1 MADKRDYYEVL
12 GVSKSASEDEIKK
25 AFRKM
30 AKQYHPDLHPGDK
43 EAEEKFKEVNEAY
56 EILSNPDKKA
66 KYDQFGFA
74 GVDPNYGAGAGAG
87 GAGGFG
93 GFADMGDIFD
103 SIFGGFGFGGGSR
116 ASANPNA
123 PQRGDD
129 IRATANI
136 DFMEAC
142 KGKTVKVRVIK
153 TVVCDECH
161 GSGAAAGSST
171 KTCPDCNGKGQR
183 VISQQSLFGSVRQ
196 VVTCNRC
203 HGKGKIVDTPCQK
216 CSGKGFVKKTEEVE
230 VSIPAGIADGQIV
243 RMAGAGN
250 AGINGGPAGDLMI
263 SINVRPDPIFER
275 DGYDVWTEIP
285 VTFTQAA
292 LGDELTVPTV
302 DGRVT
307 YKMPEGTQT
316 GTVFRL
322 RGKGIQKVHS
332 TSHGDHYVRVV
343 IEVPKNLSKEQKKM
357 LKDFDKTMS
366 EKNYAKRKSFF
377 DKLKERFI

>member
-74 GVDPNYGAGAGAG
+74 GVDPNYGAGAA
-87 GAGGFG
+87 GAGGFS
-93 GFADMGDIFD
+93 GFGDMGDIFD
-103 SIFGGFGFGGGSR
+103 TIFGGFGFGGGSR

-123 PQRGDD
+123 PQRGSD
-129 IRATANI
+129 IRVNANI

-142 KGKTVKVRVIK
+142 KGKTVKIKVNK
-153 TVVCDECH
+153 TVICPDCH
-161 GSGAAAGSST
+161 GSGAAAGSSQ

-183 VISQQSLFGSVRQ
+183 VVAQQSLFGSVRQ
-196 VVTCNRC
+196 VVTCERC
-203 HGKGKIVDTPCQK
+203 RGKGKIVDTPCKK
-216 CSGKGFVKKTEEVE
+216 CGGQGAVKKAQEVE

-243 RMAGAGN
+243 RLAGGGN
-250 AGINGGPAGDLMI
+250 AGRNGGPSGDLMV
-263 SINVRPDPIFER
+263 SVNVRPDPIFER

-285 VTFTQAA
+285 ITYTQAA
-292 LGDELTVPTV
+292 LGDEITIPTV
-302 DGRVT
+302 DGKVT
-307 YKMPEGTQT
+307 YTVPEGTQT

-332 TSHGDHYVRVV
+332 SSHGDHYVRVN
-343 IEVPKNLSKEQKKM
+343 IEV
-357 LKDFDKTMS
+357 
-366 EKNYAKRKSFF
+366 
-377 DKLKERFI
+377 

>member
-1 MADKRDYYEVL
+1 MNVRNC
-12 GVSKSASEDEIKK
+12 
-25 AFRKM
+25 RKCGTIFNYVM
-30 AKQYHPDLHPGDK
+30 GPIVCPACR
-43 EAEEKFKEVNEAY
+43 EALEEKFKEVNEAY

-74 GVDPNYGAGAGAG
+74 GVDPNYGAGAA

-116 ASANPNA
+116 ASSNPNA
-123 PQRGDD
+123 PRRGAD

-142 KGKTVKVRVIK
+142 KGKTVKVRVNK
-153 TVVCDECH
+153 TVQCDECH
-161 GSGAAAGSST
+161 GTGAAAGSGT
-171 KTCPDCNGKGQR
+171 KTCPECNGKGQK
-183 VISQQSLFGSVRQ
+183 VITQQSLFGSVRQ

-203 HGKGKIVDTPCQK
+203 NGKGKIVDTPCRK
-216 CSGKGFVKKTEEVE
+216 CNGQGMVKKAVDLD
-230 VSIPAGIADGQIV
+230 VDIPAGIADGQMV
-243 RMAGAGN
+243 RLAGQGN
-250 AGINGGPAGDLMI
+250 CGTNGGPNGDLLV

-285 VTFTQAA
+285 ITYTQAA
-292 LGDELTVPTV
+292 LGDEITIPTV
-302 DGRVT
+302 EGKVT
-307 YKMPEGTQT
+307 YTVPEGTQT

-332 TSHGDHYVRVV
+332 TSHGDHYVRVI
-343 IEVPKNLSKEQKKM
+343 IEVPRNLSKEQKNI
-357 LKDFDKTMS
+357 LKEYEKTLT

-377 DKLKERFI
+377 EKLKDKFS

>member
-43 EAEEKFKEVNEAY
+43 QAEEKFKEVNEAY

-74 GVDPNYGAGAGAG
+74 GVDPNYGAGTA

-103 SIFGGFGFGGGSR
+103 SIFGGFGFGGASR
-116 ASANPNA
+116 SSSNPNA
-123 PQRGDD
+123 PRRGSD
-129 IRATANI
+129 IRASINI

-142 KGKTVKVRVIK
+142 KGKTVKVRVNK
-153 TVVCDECH
+153 TVQCDECH
-161 GSGAAAGSST
+161 GSGAAAGSGT
-171 KTCPDCNGKGQR
+171 KTCPECNGKGQK

-196 VVTCNRC
+196 VVTCERC
-203 HGKGKIVDTPCQK
+203 KGKGKIVDTPCRK
-216 CSGKGFVKKTEEVE
+216 CGGQGMVKKTSEVE
-230 VSIPAGIADGQIV
+230 VDIPAGIADGQIV
-243 RMAGAGN
+243 RLAGGGN
-250 AGINGGPAGDLMI
+250 AGANGGPAGDLMV
-263 SINVRPDPIFER
+263 SVNVRPDPIFER
-275 DGYDVWTEIP
+275 DGFDVWTEIP
-285 VTFTQAA
+285 ITYTQAA
-292 LGDELTVPTV
+292 LGDEITIPTV
-302 DGRVT
+302 DGKVT
-307 YKMPEGTQT
+307 YTVPEGTQT

-322 RGKGIQKVHS
+322 RGKGIQKIRS
-332 TSHGDHYVRVV
+332 NAHGDHYVRVS
-343 IEVPKNLSKEQKKM
+343 IEVPRNLSKEQKNI
-357 LKDFDKTMS
+357 LKDFEKSLS

-377 DKLKERFI
+377 EKLKNKFS

>member
-74 GVDPNYGAGAGAG
+74 GVDPNIGAGAA

-93 GFADMGDIFD
+93 GFGDMGDIFD
-103 SIFGGFGFGGGSR
+103 TIFGGFGFGGGSR

-123 PQRGDD
+123 PQRGSD
-129 IRATANI
+129 IRVNANI

-142 KGKTVKVRVIK
+142 KGKTVKIKVNK
-153 TVVCDECH
+153 TVVCPDCH
-161 GSGAAAGSST
+161 GSGAAAGSSQ

-183 VISQQSLFGSVRQ
+183 VVTQQSLFGSVRQ
-196 VVTCNRC
+196 VVTCERC
-203 HGKGKIVDTPCQK
+203 RGKGKIVDTPCKK
-216 CSGKGFVKKTEEVE
+216 CGGQGAVKNAQEVE

-243 RMAGAGN
+243 RLAGGGN
-250 AGINGGPAGDLMI
+250 AGRNGGPSGDLMV

-285 VTFTQAA
+285 ITYTQAA
-292 LGDELTVPTV
+292 LGDEITIPTV
-302 DGRVT
+302 DGKVT
-307 YKMPEGTQT
+307 YTVPEGTQT

-322 RGKGIQKVHS
+322 RGKGIHKVHS
-332 TSHGDHYVRVV
+332 SSHGDHYVRVN
-343 IEVPKNLSKEQKKM
+343 IEVPRNLSKDQKNM
-357 LKDFDKTMS
+357 LKDFEKTMS
-366 EKNYAKRKSFF
+366 DKNYAKRKSFF
-377 DKLKERFI
+377 DKLKDKFS